1 MFKKACKTA
10 YNYYKEQ
17 WEIDG
22 LLYAKDIGDRW
33 LFRGGSDGIVIY
45 GMPTLAINKESGEIS
60 FFELPNEENFCI
72 LKTAKEIELPEE
84 YRTKGAL

>member
-1 MFKKACKTA
+1 MFKNAFKTA

-17 WEIDG
+17 WEI
-22 LLYAKDIGDRW
+22 
-33 LFRGGSDGIVIY
+33 DGIVIY